1 MAEKTPIRSVVRSTE
16 AAVEQ
21 GLQ

>member
-1 MAEKTPIRSVVRSTE
+1 MAEKTPIKSVVRSTE